1 MKPQHNS
8 GEYVFCVVNDLK
20 NIKLEEVI
28 LVSKEQG
35 TELIKKKE
43 LADRLKLPYS
53 FICVLD
59 YLDSPFFL
67 RGSRIHSSFSMHSA
81 KRN

>member
-28 LVSKEQG
+28 LVSKN
-35 TELIKKKE
+35 KKE
-43 LADRLKLPYS
+43 LPL
-53 FICVLD
+53 
-59 YLDSPFFL
+59 
-67 RGSRIHSSFSMHSA
+67 
-81 KRN
+81 